1 VEVLAFMRTAQ
12 SLHRPAHS
20 PGGIC
25 KKTKKRYYLAS
36 SVSVQAPLQGVQ
48 TVMQIRNI
56 MVSPATFLS
65 PMAGLTDSVFRRL
78 IKRLGGCGLVMTEFT
93 SAEGLTRNSVK
104 SKRMLFYHEEE
115 RPVTAQLFGA
125 DPLRLAEATRLVVD
139 LGFDAI
145 DLNLGCPAKKV
156 VKACGGSA
164 LLRETKL
171 LEEILKAIRAAASIP
186 FTIKIRAG
194 WSETEIVA
202 LEVGKMAEDL
212 GVEAITLHPRTRVQG
227 FSGKADWTIIGQLK
241 SHLKIPVIGN
251 GDIVA
256 PEDALR
262 MRAETGCDGVMIGRG
277 ALSNP
282 WIFRQ
287 IHEIENRLPVTQ
299 PSIADK
305 YHLIKSYFQLLFE
318 EDTPGAIGKM
328 KQFAS
333 WFTHAIPFGASLR
346 KSICESTSESEV
358 MGRIEEFFHGPSTP
372 LGRYHEEMNV

>member
-1 VEVLAFMRTAQ
+1 V
-12 SLHRPAHS
+12 
-20 PGGIC
+20 
-25 KKTKKRYYLAS
+25 
-36 SVSVQAPLQGVQ
+36 
-48 TVMQIRNI
+48 IRI
-56 MVSPATFLS
+56 KDLIVDPPTFLS

-78 IKRLGGCGLVMTEFT
+78 IKRLDGCGLVMTEFT
-93 SAEGLTRNSVK
+93 SAEGLTRNSFK

-125 DPLRLAEATRLVVD
+125 EPSRLAEATRMVED

-171 LEEILKAIRAAASIP
+171 LEEILKTIRTATSLP

-194 WSETEIVA
+194 WSETEIVSVQ
-202 LEVGKMAEDL
+202 VGRMAEDI
-212 GVEAITLHPRTRVQG
+212 GINAIAFHPRTRVQG
-227 FSGKADWTIIGQLK
+227 FSGHSDWNLIGQLK
-241 SHLKIPVIGN
+241 EALRIPVIGN
-251 GDIVA
+251 GDVVT

-262 MRAETGCDGVMIGRG
+262 MRRETGCDGVMIGRG

-287 IHEIENRLPVTQ
+287 IQELERGLIPTQ
-299 PSIADK
+299 PDVAAK
-305 YHLIKSYFQLLFE
+305 YQLIKDYFQLLFE
-318 EDTPGAIGKM
+318 EETPGAIGKM

-333 WFTHAIPFGASLR
+333 WFTHAIPYGAALR
-346 KSICESTSESEV
+346 KSIYESHTESEV
-358 MGRIEEFFHGPSTP
+358 MDRIEEFFHTALAVAQEDPE
-372 LGRYHEEMNV
+372 LNVA

>member
-1 VEVLAFMRTAQ
+1 ML
-12 SLHRPAHS
+12 
-20 PGGIC
+20 
-25 KKTKKRYYLAS
+25 
-36 SVSVQAPLQGVQ
+36 
-48 TVMQIRNI
+48 QIRNI
-56 MVSPATFLS
+56 FIDPATFLS

-93 SAEGLTRNSVK
+93 SAEGLTRNSFK
-104 SKRMLFYHEEE
+104 SQRMLFYHEEE

-125 DPLRLAEATRLVVD
+125 DPHRLAEATRMVED

-156 VKACGGSA
+156 VKGCGGSA
-164 LLRETKL
+164 LLRETQL

-202 LEVGKMAEDL
+202 LQVGKMAEDN

-227 FSGKADWTIIGQLK
+227 FSGKADWSIIAQLK
-241 SHLKIPVIGN
+241 AHLKIPVIGN
-251 GDIVA
+251 GDIVS
-256 PEDALR
+256 PEDAFR
-262 MRAETGCDGVMIGRG
+262 MRAETGCDGIMIGRG

-287 IHEIENRLPVTQ
+287 IFEMENGLPLTQ
-299 PSIADK
+299 PSVSDK
-305 YHLIKSYFQLLFE
+305 YQLIKDYFQLLFE
-318 EDTPGAIGKM
+318 EEIPGAIGKM

-346 KSICESTSESEV
+346 KSIYESTEESEV
-358 MGRIEEFFHGPSTP
+358 MARIDQFFENTHP
-372 LGRYHEEMNV
+372 LADCGLKT

>member
-1 VEVLAFMRTAQ
+1 MR
-12 SLHRPAHS
+12 
-20 PGGIC
+20 
-25 KKTKKRYYLAS
+25 
-36 SVSVQAPLQGVQ
+36 
-48 TVMQIRNI
+48 IRDLVI
-56 MVSPATFLS
+56 TPATFLS

-93 SAEGLTRNSVK
+93 SAEGLTRNSLK
-104 SKRMLFYHEEE
+104 SQRMLFYHEEE
-115 RPVTAQLFGA
+115 RPIAAQLFGA
-125 DPLRLAEATRLVVD
+125 DPQRLADAARLVED
-139 LGFDAI
+139 LGFDTI

-164 LLRETKL
+164 LLRETEL
-171 LEEILKAIRAAASIP
+171 LQEILKSIRAAASIP

-202 LEVGKMAEDL
+202 LSVGRMAEDI

-227 FSGKADWTIIGQLK
+227 FAGKADWTIIAQLK
-241 SHLKIPVIGN
+241 SHLRIPVIGN
-251 GDIVA
+251 GDVVT
-256 PEDALR
+256 PEDAFR

-287 IHEIENRLPVTQ
+287 IHELENGLPMTL
-299 PSIADK
+299 PSVADK
-305 YHLIKSYFQLLFE
+305 YRLIKDYFHLLFE

-346 KSICESTSESEV
+346 KTIYESSSENEV
-358 MGRIEEFFHGPSTP
+358 MRRIDEFFQSTGESLEDCGLP
-372 LGRYHEEMNV
+372 IAD

>member
-1 VEVLAFMRTAQ
+1 V
-12 SLHRPAHS
+12 
-20 PGGIC
+20 
-25 KKTKKRYYLAS
+25 
-36 SVSVQAPLQGVQ
+36 
-48 TVMQIRNI
+48 IRI
-56 MVSPATFLS
+56 RDLIVDPPTFLS

-93 SAEGLTRNSVK
+93 SAEGLTRNSLK

-125 DPLRLAEATRLVVD
+125 EPSRLAEATRMVED

-164 LLRETKL
+164 LLRATKL
-171 LEEILKAIRAAASIP
+171 LEEILKTIRAATTLP

-194 WSETEIVA
+194 WSETEIVSVQ
-202 LEVGKMAEDL
+202 VGKMAEDL
-212 GVEAITLHPRTRVQG
+212 GINAIAFHPRTRVQG
-227 FSGKADWTIIGQLK
+227 FSGHSDWNLIGQLK
-241 SHLKIPVIGN
+241 AALKIPVIGN
-251 GDIVA
+251 GDIVT
-256 PEDALR
+256 PEDAFR
-262 MRAETGCDGVMIGRG
+262 MKSETGCDGVMIGRG

-287 IHEIENRLPVTQ
+287 ILELENGLPPTQ
-299 PSIADK
+299 PDVAAK

-318 EDTPGAIGKM
+318 EETPGAIGKM

-333 WFTHAIPFGASLR
+333 WFTHAIPYGAALR
-346 KSICESTSESEV
+346 KSIFESQTESEV
-358 MGRIEEFFHGPSTP
+358 MERIEEFFRTALVASQDDPE
-372 LGRYHEEMNV
+372 LNVA

>member
-1 VEVLAFMRTAQ
+1 MTTVLHIKN
-12 SLHRPAHS
+12 L
-20 PGGIC
+20 
-25 KKTKKRYYLAS
+25 
-36 SVSVQAPLQGVQ
+36 VV
-48 TVMQIRNI
+48 N
-56 MVSPATFLS
+56 PATFLS

-93 SAEGLTRNSVK
+93 SAEGLTRNSLK

-125 DPLRLAEATRLVVD
+125 DPERLGEATRTVDD

-171 LEEILKAIRAAASIP
+171 LEQILKTIRNATSMP

-194 WSETEIVA
+194 WSEDEIVSVQ
-202 LEVGKMAEDL
+202 VGQMAQDI
-212 GVEAITLHPRTRVQG
+212 GINAIAFHPRTRLQG
-227 FSGKADWTIIGQLK
+227 FSGRADWRLIGELK
-241 SHLKIPVIGN
+241 ASLQIPVIGN
-251 GDIVA
+251 GDIVT
-256 PEDALR
+256 PEDAFR
-262 MRAETGCDGVMIGRG
+262 MKQETGCDGVMIGRG

-287 IHEIENRLPVTQ
+287 IHELESGMSPIRPDV
-299 PSIADK
+299 ADK
-305 YHLIKSYFQLLFE
+305 YHLIRSYFQLLFE
-318 EDTPGAIGKM
+318 EEIPGAIGKM

-333 WFTHAIPFGASLR
+333 WFTHAIPYGAALR
-346 KSICESTSESEV
+346 KSIFESQSESEV
-358 MGRIEEFFHGPSTP
+358 MERIEEFFREALASPAGEGE
-372 LGRYHEEMNV
+372 LNVA

>member
-1 VEVLAFMRTAQ
+1 
-12 SLHRPAHS
+12 
-20 PGGIC
+20 
-25 KKTKKRYYLAS
+25 
-36 SVSVQAPLQGVQ
+36 
-48 TVMQIRNI
+48 MQIRNI

-125 DPLRLAEATRLVVD
+125 DPQRLAEATHLVED

-171 LEEILKAIRAAASIP
+171 LEQILKAIRAAAAIP

-202 LEVGKMAEDL
+202 TQVGKMAEDL

-227 FSGKADWTIIGQLK
+227 FAGKADWTIIAELK
-241 SHLKIPVIGN
+241 GHLKIPVIGN
-251 GDIVA
+251 GDIVT

-287 IHEIENRLPVTQ
+287 IDQIENGLPVTQ
-299 PSIADK
+299 PSVTDK

-318 EDTPGAIGKM
+318 EEIPGAIGKM

-333 WFTHAIPFGASLR
+333 WFTHAIPFGAALR
-346 KSICESTSESEV
+346 KSIFESTSESEV
-358 MGRIEEFFHGPSTP
+358 MDRIEEFFQK
-372 LGRYHEEMNV
+372 REEVIEDCRLPIAD

>member
-1 VEVLAFMRTAQ
+1 MR
-12 SLHRPAHS
+12 
-20 PGGIC
+20 
-25 KKTKKRYYLAS
+25 
-36 SVSVQAPLQGVQ
+36 
-48 TVMQIRNI
+48 IRDLI
-56 MVSPATFLS
+56 VDPATFLS

-93 SAEGLTRNSVK
+93 SAEGLTRNSLK

-125 DPLRLAEATRLVVD
+125 EPFRLAEATLMVED

-171 LEEILKAIRAAASIP
+171 LEEILKTIRAATQLP

-194 WSETEIVA
+194 WSETEIVSVQ
-202 LEVGKMAEDL
+202 VGKMAQDI
-212 GVEAITLHPRTRVQG
+212 GINAIAFHPRTRVQG
-227 FSGKADWTIIGQLK
+227 FSGRSDWKLIGELKAA
-241 SHLKIPVIGN
+241 LKIPVIGN
-251 GDIVA
+251 GDIVT
-256 PEDALR
+256 PEDAFR
-262 MRAETGCDGVMIGRG
+262 MKRETGCDGVMIGRG

-287 IHEIENRLPVTQ
+287 IHELENGVPPIQ
-299 PSIADK
+299 PEVSSK
-305 YHLIKSYFQLLFE
+305 YELIKSYFQLLFE
-318 EDTPGAIGKM
+318 EETPGAIGKM

-333 WFTHAIPFGASLR
+333 WFTHAIPYGAALR
-346 KSICESTSESEV
+346 KSIYESQDESEV
-358 MGRIEEFFHGPSTP
+358 MERIEEFFQTALDAKPQEDQE
-372 LGRYHEEMNV
+372 LNVA

>member
-1 VEVLAFMRTAQ
+1 V
-12 SLHRPAHS
+12 
-20 PGGIC
+20 
-25 KKTKKRYYLAS
+25 
-36 SVSVQAPLQGVQ
+36 
-48 TVMQIRNI
+48 IRI
-56 MVSPATFLS
+56 RDLIVDPSTFLS

-93 SAEGLTRNSVK
+93 SAEGLTRNSLK

-125 DPLRLAEATRLVVD
+125 EPSRLAEATRVVED

-171 LEEILKAIRAAASIP
+171 LEEILKTIRLATSLP

-194 WSETEIVA
+194 WSETEIVSV
-202 LEVGKMAEDL
+202 EVGKMAEDI
-212 GVEAITLHPRTRVQG
+212 GINAIAFHPRTRVQG
-227 FSGKADWTIIGQLK
+227 FSGHSDWNLIGQLK
-241 SHLKIPVIGN
+241 AALNIPVIGN
-251 GDIVA
+251 GDIVT
-256 PEDALR
+256 PEDAFR
-262 MRAETGCDGVMIGRG
+262 MKRETGCDGVMIGRG
-277 ALSNP
+277 ALGNP

-287 IHEIENRLPVTQ
+287 IHELENGLAPTQ
-299 PSIADK
+299 PDVAAK

-318 EDTPGAIGKM
+318 EETPGAIGKM

-333 WFTHAIPFGASLR
+333 WFTHAIPYGAALR
-346 KSICESTSESEV
+346 KSIFESQTEGEV
-358 MGRIEEFFHGPSTP
+358 MERIEEFFRVALLASQEDPE
-372 LGRYHEEMNV
+372 LNVA

>member
-1 VEVLAFMRTAQ
+1 M
-12 SLHRPAHS
+12 
-20 PGGIC
+20 
-25 KKTKKRYYLAS
+25 
-36 SVSVQAPLQGVQ
+36 
-48 TVMQIRNI
+48 IRI
-56 MVSPATFLS
+56 RDLIVDPSTFLS

-93 SAEGLTRNSVK
+93 SAEGLTRNSLK

-125 DPLRLAEATRLVVD
+125 EPSRLAEATRMVED

-171 LEEILKAIRAAASIP
+171 LEEILKTIRAATSLP

-194 WSETEIVA
+194 WSETEVVSVQ
-202 LEVGKMAEDL
+202 VGKMAQDI
-212 GVEAITLHPRTRVQG
+212 GINAIAFHPRTRVQG
-227 FSGKADWTIIGQLK
+227 FSGHSDWNLIGELKAA
-241 SHLKIPVIGN
+241 LKIPVIGN
-251 GDIVA
+251 GDIVT
-256 PEDALR
+256 PEDAFR
-262 MRAETGCDGVMIGRG
+262 MKRETGCDGVMIGRG

-287 IHEIENRLPVTQ
+287 IHELENGLAPTQ
-299 PSIADK
+299 PGVAAK
-305 YHLIKSYFQLLFE
+305 YQLIKSYFQLLFE
-318 EDTPGAIGKM
+318 EETPGAIGKM

-333 WFTHAIPFGASLR
+333 WFTHAIPYGAALR
-346 KSICESTSESEV
+346 KSIFESQSESEV
-358 MGRIEEFFHGPSTP
+358 MERIEEFFHTALAAPQEDSE
-372 LGRYHEEMNV
+372 LNVA

>member
-1 VEVLAFMRTAQ
+1 V
-12 SLHRPAHS
+12 
-20 PGGIC
+20 IC
-25 KKTKKRYYLAS
+25 
-36 SVSVQAPLQGVQ
+36 
-48 TVMQIRNI
+48 IRDLI
-56 MVSPATFLS
+56 VDPPTFLS

-93 SAEGLTRNSVK
+93 SAEGLTRNSLK

-115 RPVTAQLFGA
+115 RPVAAQLFGA
-125 DPLRLAEATRLVVD
+125 EPSRLAEATRMVED

-171 LEEILKAIRAAASIP
+171 LEEILKTIRAATSLP

-194 WSETEIVA
+194 WSETEIVSVQ
-202 LEVGKMAEDL
+202 VGKMAEDI
-212 GVEAITLHPRTRVQG
+212 GINAIAFHARTRVQG
-227 FSGKADWTIIGQLK
+227 FSGHSNWNLISELKAALN
-241 SHLKIPVIGN
+241 IPVIGN
-251 GDIVA
+251 GDIVT
-256 PEDALR
+256 PEDAFR
-262 MRAETGCDGVMIGRG
+262 MKRETGCDGVMIGRG

-287 IHEIENRLPVTQ
+287 IHELENGLPLTQ
-299 PSIADK
+299 PDVAAK

-318 EDTPGAIGKM
+318 EETPGAIGKM

-333 WFTHAIPFGASLR
+333 WFTHAIPYGAALR
-346 KSICESTSESEV
+346 KSIYESQTESEV
-358 MGRIEEFFHGPSTP
+358 MDRIEEFFHAALAPSQEDSE
-372 LGRYHEEMNV
+372 LNVA

>member
-1 VEVLAFMRTAQ
+1 
-12 SLHRPAHS
+12 
-20 PGGIC
+20 
-25 KKTKKRYYLAS
+25 
-36 SVSVQAPLQGVQ
+36 
-48 TVMQIRNI
+48 MQIRNI

-93 SAEGLTRNSVK
+93 SAEGLTRNSLK

-125 DPLRLAEATRLVVD
+125 DPQRLAEATRLVED
-139 LGFDAI
+139 LGFNAI

-171 LEEILKAIRAAASIP
+171 LEEILKTIRAAASIP

-194 WSETEIVA
+194 WSESEIVA
-202 LEVGKMAEDL
+202 LQVGKMAEDL

-227 FSGKADWTIIGQLK
+227 FAGKADWTIIAQLK
-241 SHLKIPVIGN
+241 AHLKIPVIGN
-251 GDIVA
+251 GDIVTA
-256 PEDALR
+256 EDALR

-287 IHEIENRLPVTQ
+287 IHEIENGLPVTR
-299 PSIADK
+299 PSVADK
-305 YHLIKSYFQLLFE
+305 YYLIKSYFQLLFE
-318 EDTPGAIGKM
+318 EEIPGAIGKM

-346 KSICESTSESEV
+346 KSIFESTSESEV
-358 MGRIEEFFHGPSTP
+358 MGRIEEFFQKK
-372 LGRYHEEMNV
+372 EEVAEDCRLPISD

>member
-1 VEVLAFMRTAQ
+1 M
-12 SLHRPAHS
+12 
-20 PGGIC
+20 IC
-25 KKTKKRYYLAS
+25 
-36 SVSVQAPLQGVQ
+36 
-48 TVMQIRNI
+48 IRDLI
-56 MVSPATFLS
+56 VDPPTFLS

-93 SAEGLTRNSVK
+93 SAEGLTRNSLK

-125 DPLRLAEATRLVVD
+125 EPSRLAEATRMVED

-171 LEEILKAIRAAASIP
+171 LEEILKTIRAATSLP

-194 WSETEIVA
+194 WSETEIVSVQ
-202 LEVGKMAEDL
+202 VGKMAEDI
-212 GVEAITLHPRTRVQG
+212 GINAIAFHPRTRVQG
-227 FSGKADWTIIGQLK
+227 FSGHSDWNLIGELKAA
-241 SHLKIPVIGN
+241 LKIPVIGN
-251 GDIVA
+251 GDIVT
-256 PEDALR
+256 PEDAFR
-262 MRAETGCDGVMIGRG
+262 MKRETGCDGVMIGRG

-287 IHEIENRLPVTQ
+287 IHELENGLAPTQ
-299 PSIADK
+299 PDVAAK

-318 EDTPGAIGKM
+318 EETPGAIGKM

-333 WFTHAIPFGASLR
+333 WFTHAIPYGAALR
-346 KSICESTSESEV
+346 KSIYESQTESEV
-358 MGRIEEFFHGPSTP
+358 MDRIEEFFHTALAASQEDPE
-372 LGRYHEEMNV
+372 LNVA

>member
-1 VEVLAFMRTAQ
+1 M
-12 SLHRPAHS
+12 
-20 PGGIC
+20 IC
-25 KKTKKRYYLAS
+25 
-36 SVSVQAPLQGVQ
+36 
-48 TVMQIRNI
+48 IRDLI
-56 MVSPATFLS
+56 VDPPTFLS

-93 SAEGLTRNSVK
+93 SAEGLTRNSLK

-125 DPLRLAEATRLVVD
+125 EPSRLAEATRMVED

-171 LEEILKAIRAAASIP
+171 LEEILKTIRAATSLP

-194 WSETEIVA
+194 WSETEIVSVQ
-202 LEVGKMAEDL
+202 VGKMAEDI
-212 GVEAITLHPRTRVQG
+212 GINAIAFHPRTRVQG
-227 FSGKADWTIIGQLK
+227 FSGHSDWNLIGQLK
-241 SHLKIPVIGN
+241 AALKIPVIGN
-251 GDIVA
+251 GDIVT
-256 PEDALR
+256 PEDAFR
-262 MRAETGCDGVMIGRG
+262 MKRETGCDGVMIGRG

-287 IHEIENRLPVTQ
+287 IHELENGLPLTQ
-299 PSIADK
+299 PDVAAK
-305 YHLIKSYFQLLFE
+305 YQLIKSYFQLLFE
-318 EDTPGAIGKM
+318 EETPGAIGKM

-333 WFTHAIPFGASLR
+333 WFTHAIPYGAALR
-346 KSICESTSESEV
+346 KSIYESQTESEV
-358 MGRIEEFFHGPSTP
+358 MDRIEEFFHTALAASQEDPE
-372 LGRYHEEMNV
+372 LNVA

>member
-1 VEVLAFMRTAQ
+1 M
-12 SLHRPAHS
+12 
-20 PGGIC
+20 IC
-25 KKTKKRYYLAS
+25 IKNLVVDPT
-36 SVSVQAPLQGVQ
+36 
-48 TVMQIRNI
+48 
-56 MVSPATFLS
+56 TFLS

-93 SAEGLTRNSVK
+93 SAEGLTRNSLK

-125 DPLRLAEATRLVVD
+125 EPFRLAEATRMVED

-171 LEEILKAIRAAASIP
+171 LEEILKTIRAATGLP

-194 WSETEIVA
+194 WSETEIVSVQ
-202 LEVGKMAEDL
+202 VGKMAQDI
-212 GVEAITLHPRTRVQG
+212 GINAIAFHPRTRMQG
-227 FSGKADWTIIGQLK
+227 FSGHSDWNLIGQLK
-241 SHLKIPVIGN
+241 AALSIPVIGN
-251 GDIVA
+251 GDIVT
-256 PEDALR
+256 PEDAFR
-262 MRAETGCDGVMIGRG
+262 MKRETGCDGVMIGRG

-287 IHEIENRLPVTQ
+287 ILELEKGQVPAQ
-299 PSIADK
+299 PDVAAK
-305 YHLIKSYFQLLFE
+305 YLLIKSYFQLLFE
-318 EDTPGAIGKM
+318 EETPGAIGKM

-333 WFTHAIPFGASLR
+333 WFTHAIPYGAALR
-346 KSICESTSESEV
+346 KAIYEAQSEREV
-358 MGRIEEFFHGPSTP
+358 MERIEEFFHTALAAPQEDSE
-372 LGRYHEEMNV
+372 RNVA